1 MGGKI
6 LRITLSSLQLLL
18 LFIKHLFYL
27 QCNASF
33 LYPNLSMPQT
43 FSVQET
49 LISIFL
55 SFFFPSNFDYNNKG
69 EQPEMIIDLYFRL
82 FSNNITAYPSRS
94 WRWWL
99 IDPSFMSMSLRM
111 ND

>member
-1 MGGKI
+1 M
-6 LRITLSSLQLLL
+6 L
-18 LFIKHLFYL
+18 LFYIQIFRCLKRFLYKKHLFPFF
-27 QCNASF
+27 F
-33 LYPNLSMPQT
+33 L
-43 FSVQET
+43 
-49 LISIFL
+49 
-55 SFFFPSNFDYNNKG
+55 FFPSNFDYNNKG

-82 FSNNITAYPSRS
+82 FSNNITTYPSQS